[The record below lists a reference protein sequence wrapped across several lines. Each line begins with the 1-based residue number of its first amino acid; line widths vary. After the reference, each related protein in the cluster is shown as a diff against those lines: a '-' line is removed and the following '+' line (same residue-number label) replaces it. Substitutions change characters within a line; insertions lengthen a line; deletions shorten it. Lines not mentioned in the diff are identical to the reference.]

1 MTSHEANEIMRLIDK
16 MDTFICDQKNYN
28 ERNDDALGRLMHSIS
43 SLDRTIAV
51 SSEKQSTSDKNFDRI
66 SPKIESLLRENA
78 ELRSSIR
85 TLKFLVP
92 LAITIL
98 IAVIGWSIVS
108 PKEQQKLYVQERLNE
123 NQ

>member
-1 MTSHEANEIMRLIDK
+1 MRLIDK